1 MKELKSDGAPARYVQ
16 LYLFRTHN
24 VKAVKIIYIAYAVG

>member
-1 MKELKSDGAPARYVQ
+1 MKELKCDGAPAP
-16 LYLFRTHN
+16 YLFRAHN